1 MTQNKIVIIGSGVRE
16 CAILMKLRES
26 KLSNKYEFYSVGCN
40 ENPYLVCWSNF
51 IKVPNFSLTTLENL
65 NILSDSNIAA
75 VIIGPEAPIA
85 DGLTEVLTDRGI
97 YCFAPDK
104 KNARIETS
112 KLFTRTFLEENI
124 HDYLNPQFKSSKNFY
139 NDKTYGFTAEEI
151 IESLLNI
158 KSEFKSKI
166 VIKKDGLCGGKGV
179 YVEGDHFNLTELN
192 QESTLITDLVEYLKN
207 RVNTVLV
214 EEKLD
219 GIEFSI
225 MTLTNG
231 INNFVNLDPVFDY
244 KRLKNNDNGPN
255 TGSMGAIILNKN
267 TRNNF
272 LTNEI
277 VNEAS
282 LVNEIVIKYLN
293 EANKSIYKGI
303 LYGSF
308 MKTSDN
314 ELKVIEF
321 NCRLGDPDGALS
333 LLNSNLD
340 LLDFVLNS
348 KGDTGYI
355 QYKTENLSKDKNLV
369 GVYCVPEPYPQKPI
383 SDINYDIYFRNNLYK
398 INKNTLQKGIIDDE
412 VVLLYGDC
420 ILDKD
425 RILTNK
431 SRTIMLVVKND
442 YLYKAVNSVYKN
454 IDDIVS
460 RLKYRSDIG
469 AKYISKYEMAGVSI
483 TNANNTLLQIKEN
496 LKTTYNLNVKSE
508 LGDFG
513 GVYNLNSE
521 NLVSSIDGVGTKTDF
536 VDKYFLKEDYEGL
549 GMDIVNHSIN
559 DILVMGA
566 KPLFFLDYYGTSQ
579 LDTCQFA
586 SFIKG
591 ACNALCI
598 DENTKVPLIGGET
611 AEMPTVYK
619 WEKNDIVGCIIGKLD
634 NSFVKYLRPPIKG
647 DCLLGL
653 RSQGPHTNGF
663 SLINT
668 IPWSQDLLDK
678 NPISKIKLEGFFE
691 YLRTPHCSYYPIV
704 KEILDKY
711 GPSAFIR
718 MCHITGGGLYE
729 NLERVIPKDLE
740 LHLNDNVLK
749 ATYPQWCS
757 IIETVGNIPKDEM
770 YKVFNCGIGFVL
782 IVSEELKTHL
792 LKDDNFN
799 IELIDLGCLK

>member
-16 CAILMKLRES
+16 CTILMKLKES
-26 KLSNKYEFYSVGCN
+26 VLASNYEFYTIGCN
-40 ENPYLVCWSNF
+40 ENPYLVSWSNF
-51 IKVPNFSLTTLENL
+51 IKVENFDLCLLENL
-65 NILSDSNIAA
+65 NILSDSNISA

-85 DGLTEVLTDRGI
+85 NGLTEFLTERGI

-104 KNARIETS
+104 KNGQIETS
-112 KLFTRTFLEENI
+112 KLYAREFIEHNI

-139 NDKTYGFTAEEI
+139 KDKTYNFTADEI

-179 YVEGDHFNLTELN
+179 YVEGDHFNLNELTN
-192 QESTLITDLVEYLKN
+192 QSNLVVDLVEYLKN
-207 RVNTVLV
+207 CKNTILI
-214 EEKLD
+214 EEKLE

-231 INNFVNLDPVFDY
+231 INQFVNLDPVFDY
-244 KRLKNNDNGPN
+244 KRLENDDKGPN
-255 TGSMGAIILNKN
+255 TGSMGSIILNKN
-267 TRNNF
+267 TRSNF
-272 LTNEI
+272 ISNEI
-277 VNEAS
+277 VNEAN
-282 LVNEIVIKYLN
+282 LVNEIIIKLLN
-293 EANKSIYKGI
+293 EANNSIYKGI

-308 MKTSDN
+308 MKTTDN
-314 ELKVIEF
+314 ELKLIEF

-333 LLNSNLD
+333 LLNTNLD
-340 LLDFVLNS
+340 FLDFVLNS
-348 KGDTGYI
+348 KGDVGYI
-355 QYKTENLSKDKNLV
+355 QTQPEKLSKDKNLV

-383 SDINYDIYFRNNLYK
+383 SEINYDIYFRNNLYK
-398 INKNTLQKGIIDDE
+398 INENTLQKGVIDDE
-412 VVLLYGDC
+412 TILLYGDC
-420 ILDKD
+420 ILDND
-425 RILTNK
+425 RILTNR

-454 IDDIVS
+454 IGDIVS

-469 AKYISKYEMAGVSI
+469 SKYISKYEMAGVSI

-496 LKTTYNLNVKSE
+496 LKKTYNLNVKSE

-579 LDTCQFA
+579 LDACQFA

-634 NSFVKYLRPPIKG
+634 HSFVKYLRPPMKG

-653 RSQGPHTNGF
+653 RSEGPHTNGF
-663 SLINT
+663 SLINN
-668 IPWSQDLLDK
+668 IPWSQELLDK
-678 NPISKIKLEGFFE
+678 SPISQINLEGFFD
-691 YLRTPHCSYYPIV
+691 YLRTPHCSYFTIV
-704 KEILDKY
+704 REILDKY
-711 GPSAFIR
+711 GPSSFIR

-729 NLERVIPKDLE
+729 NLERVIPKNLE
-740 LHLNDNVLK
+740 LHIDNLVLNNM
-749 ATYPQWCS
+749 YPQWCN
-757 IIETVGNIPKDEM
+757 IIEIVGNISKEEM
-770 YKVFNCGIGFVL
+770 YRVFNCGIGFVL
-782 IVSEELKTHL
+782 IVSEELKTKL
-792 LKDDNFN
+792 LKDEAFN
-799 IELIDLGCLK
+799 LEIF